1 MKNNIDVFYFSC
13 VDSVSVSACKHIIS
27 MSVGGSEEQH
37 RRVLLQLRG
46 AHPRTAYGRWGDG
59 EASVPGDVEGHP
71 GSERGS
77 V

>member
-37 RRVLLQLRG
+37 RRVLLQ
-46 AHPRTAYGRWGDG
+46 
-59 EASVPGDVEGHP
+59 VC
-71 GSERGS
+71 
-77 V
+77 